1 MKIQQ
6 KWITLVS
13 LLVLLAVGPVFL
25 AAARVRIPSQTPEA
39 SMLIDDFSN
48 PERMS
53 ALGTFWRGFTDQ
65 VMGGVSTGTSKVET
79 IDGRRALRLT
89 GDVSTKNNGGF
100 IQVALPLTGSGAPL
114 DASAYRGI
122 RMTVRGNTE
131 TYHIHLR
138 TTTTLL
144 PWQYFHTAF
153 PAGAKWT
160 TVDLPFSGFSPAS
173 MKAKLD
179 PALLTRIAVVASEK
193 EFRADIAVSKIE
205 FYK

>member
-1 MKIQQ
+1 
-6 KWITLVS
+6 
-13 LLVLLAVGPVFL
+13 
-25 AAARVRIPSQTPEA
+25 
-39 SMLIDDFSN
+39 MLIDDFSN

-65 VMGGVSTGTSKVET
+65 VMGGVSTGTSKIET

-114 DASAYRGI
+114 DVSAYRGV
-122 RMTVRGNTE
+122 RVTVRGNGE
-131 TYHIHLR
+131 TYHLHMR
-138 TTTTLL
+138 TTTTIL
-144 PWQYFHTAF
+144 PWQYFHAAF
-153 PAGAKWT
+153 PAGSKWA
-160 TVDLPFSGFSPAS
+160 TVDLPFSGFLPAA

-193 EFRADIAVSKIE
+193 EFRADIAVAKLE
-205 FYK
+205 FYR